1 MAGHHHHVDPEAGDA
16 RVIWAVVV
24 NLLLTVAQ
32 IVGGI
37 LSGSLALIAD
47 AIHNLSDAVSL
58 VIAFL
63 ARKIARQPADAQM
76 TFGYG
81 RAEVVGALVNYTT
94 LIVIG
99 LYLVVEAVQRF
110 FTPTGVDGWLVVIV
124 AGIALLVDAITA
136 ALTYSMS
143 KTSVNIRAA
152 FLHNLADAL
161 GSVAVIVAGTLIILF
176 DWRIVDPLVTL
187 LIAGY
192 ILWLSF
198 SEIGGVVRILMLG
211 TPRSLKVADVVAAA
225 REVPGVG
232 DVHHV
237 HLWQM
242 QEHEN
247 ALDAHL
253 VIEPN
258 RWGDADS
265 IKQAV
270 KSVLQERFS
279 IGHSTLETEC
289 SEHACDEALPIGH
302 AHVHAHDHSH

>member
-1 MAGHHHHVDPEAGDA
+1 MGHHHHHHHIDPEAGDS
-16 RVIWAVVV
+16 RVFWAIVV
-24 NLLLTVAQ
+24 NFLLTGVQ

-58 VIAFL
+58 VIAFF
-63 ARKIARQPADAQM
+63 ARKVARQPADAEM

-99 LYLVVEAVQRF
+99 LYLVYEALARF
-110 FTPTGVDGWLVVIV
+110 FSPSTVDGWLVVIIAGV
-124 AGIALLVDAITA
+124 ALMVDLITA
-136 ALTYSMS
+136 GLTYRMA

-161 GSVAVIVAGTLIILF
+161 GSVAVIVGGTLIILF
-176 DWRIVDPLVTL
+176 DWHIVDPLITL
-187 LIAGY
+187 VIAGY
-192 ILWLSF
+192 ILWISF
-198 SEIGGVVRILMLG
+198 QEIGTVVRILMLG
-211 TPRSLKVADVVAAA
+211 SPPDLAIKDVLASVRGIEGVA
-225 REVPGVG
+225 E
-232 DVHHV
+232 VHHV

-247 ALDAHL
+247 AMDAHL

-258 RWGDADS
+258 QWDRADA

-270 KSVLQERFS
+270 KSVLADDYG
-279 IGHSTLETEC
+279 ITHSTLETEC
-289 SEHACDEALPIGH
+289 SAHACDEALPIGH
-302 AHVHAHDHSH
+302 AAGHAH